1 MFSNIFREFP
11 KISEDGRRFL
21 KLAEDFRGRPE
32 DVSMIHQRIEVLYE
46 TNMMSV
52 KSSTSSHVEDIVSFS
67 VVSSAKHR
75 HYEKTLKSSGK
86 RFVYG
91 KLLRHTNKV
100 SLRFLLRDTLHEA
113 SFTGHQEGNTMDN
126 HS

>member
-11 KISEDGRRFL
+11 KISEDVRRFL

-52 KSSTSSHVEDIVSFS
+52 KSSISSHVEDIASFS

-86 RFVYG
+86 RFIYG

-113 SFTGHQEGNTMDN
+113 SFTWHQEGNTIDN